1 MTKFKHLLA
10 LAALLLAAG
19 AAQAE
24 RLKDIASIQGV
35 RTNQLIGYGLVVGL
49 SGSGD
54 QTTQTPFTLQT
65 FNNMLAQF
73 GIKVPANVG
82 NVQLKNVAAVSVHAD
97 LPPFAKPGQ
106 PIDVTVSSIGNAKS
120 LRGGSL
126 LMTPLKVST
135 ARSTRSPRATWWSAA
150 STPKAATARRSPST
164 YRPPDVSRPA
174 PPSNAR
180 CRAAS
185 TRATA

>member
-54 QTTQTPFTLQT
+54 
-65 FNNMLAQF
+65 
-73 GIKVPANVG
+73 
-82 NVQLKNVAAVSVHAD
+82 
-97 LPPFAKPGQ
+97 
-106 PIDVTVSSIGNAKS
+106 
-120 LRGGSL
+120 
-126 LMTPLKVST
+126 
-135 ARSTRSPRATWWSAA
+135 
-150 STPKAATARRSPST
+150 
-164 YRPPDVSRPA
+164 
-174 PPSNAR
+174 
-180 CRAAS
+180 
-185 TRATA
+185 